1 MTCATCGNGT
11 GTADDPILIT
21 VGDTATPFSG
31 YFENGDATATT
42 PATRP
47 NLTGAT
53 VKIRIRD
60 SSGANITFT
69 SAGLTI
75 TNPLTASWSYAWAA
89 GDTDAP
95 GSLRITFVVTFPSGK
110 VETFPSGG
118 RYILVKVAA

>member
-11 GTADDPILIT
+11 GTSANPILMT
-21 VGDTATPFSG
+21 LGDTDPPLVG
-31 YFENGDATATT
+31 HFENGDATATL

-60 SSGANITFT
+60 SSGANITF
-69 SAGLTI
+69 SSVGLTI
-75 TNPLTASWSYAWAA
+75 TNPLTASWSYAWAV
-89 GDTDAP
+89 GDTDAL

-118 RYILVKVAA
+118 RFIFVRVAA